1 LRNDALSRYLAE
13 FEDAETERAYRLAS
27 LPDSLGMARAAL
39 WIGGGVGLL
48 LGINDLTV
56 LGWSRAAALLIAL
69 RFGFAGASALLLLRF
84 RRPIS
89 PELFDRAMLIWAW
102 MLQVYTGIAEV
113 TRPANFA
120 PARLILQTVLL
131 CLLVFVPVRM
141 RGRLVCA
148 LGGTFIVV
156 CLIDYTVPETAVLQI
171 AVALAIS
178 AAMGVALINQS
189 ERLRRLEYLRLA
201 QLRQANERLSLE
213 KAESARLA
221 AEAERADQAKSRFLA
236 TVSHEIRT
244 PMNGVLGML
253 QLVETTALDPL
264 QRRHIGIA
272 RDSAESLTGLLDT
285 IIDFARLDTGIDA
298 PVPHDFDPTE
308 LLEAV
313 IELMRPRALAKGI
326 ALRLDLAEFLPDGLN
341 ADSARLRQ
349 VLINLIS
356 NAVKFTEAG
365 AVTVTAR
372 VTGDAL
378 EMVVSDTG
386 IGIPEQALDRIFDE
400 FTQADS
406 GISRRYGGT
415 GLGLAVCRRIV
426 ELMGGSIEVES
437 IQGQGST
444 FRVTVPVRPG
454 AAPQET
460 GQGAGPRRRLEVLV
474 VEDDPINQIVASG
487 LLAQLGHSATVAE
500 TGADALAALARSS
513 FDLVLM
519 DLHMPGLDGFETA
532 RELRRLA
539 DRRLA
544 AVPVVALT
552 ADLAASSDP
561 RFAELGFAGILTKPI
576 RRAALDLALR
586 AIGERAQGPAGATEP
601 DRLAASEPVDRAYL
615 TEQAVL
621 LGIPAMARLYRLFRS
636 SGRDAIAEIVDTTDR
651 ADVATARLLAH
662 RLASSAATLGF
673 GALQAQ
679 AERLEQAASSGDG
692 ALLPLAAG
700 LSAGFDRAYAALG
713 DMVRESRQARR
724 RAPLN
729 RQGALQTAVSSR

>member
-1 LRNDALSRYLAE
+1 MRNDALSRYLAE

-156 CLIDYTVPETAVLQI
+156 CLIDYAVPDTAVLQI

-178 AAMGVALINQS
+178 AAMGMALINQS

-356 NAVKFTEAG
+356 NAVKFTETG

-437 IQGQGST
+437 TQGQGST
-444 FRVTVPVRPG
+444 FRVTVPVRPC

-539 DRRLA
+539 DPRLA

-586 AIGERAQGPAGATEP
+586 AIGERVQGPAGAAEP

-636 SGRDAIAEIVDTTDR
+636 SGRAAIAEIVDTTDR

-679 AERLEQAASSGDG
+679 AERLEQAAASGDG

-713 DMVRESRQARR
+713 DMVRESQQARR